1 MRPGRTRRALGWRA
15 GRLLAMLAI
24 GFALAGCASVV
35 APDHLRICRDVM
47 PALHADGTMIRE
59 IRYGPVAGYEHA
71 VRIAYLAREPGQ
83 ENRSHHVICVFA
95 GGGADA
101 ARFDLVR
108 LETERG
114 PLSPVRL
121 LILKR
126 WWLGDAAIAAAA
138 AARRRAE
145 ASVPVVPM
153 AFAYG
158 LQQAANGLV
167 PAALYGLL
175 AAAFALVYGLVG
187 RINLAF
193 GEIAVAGAY
202 AAIGLVAILATSLG
216 PVPALGLALAAGAL
230 TAAAAN
236 LAVGR
241 AVVAPLVGR
250 RRSGQA
256 MLVATVGLAV
266 ALGEALRLAHGAN
279 ARWAPPIASDP
290 IPIVRAGDFVTTV
303 TLNQVGVVGFALV
316 TALGLILLMRLSS
329 FGRAWRAFAD
339 DPGMAALCGIDQG
352 RLIALT
358 FALSGAV
365 AGAAGFAHAMHFG
378 SVHFG
383 ISTVFGLKALVA
395 AILGGVGSVPGAFVG
410 GLVLGLAE
418 TAWSGYLPIEWRDIA
433 VYTALVLLIVV
444 RPTGLFDTNGRP
456 V

>member
-1 MRPGRTRRALGWRA
+1 MAAGLALGA
-15 GRLLAMLAI
+15 
-24 GFALAGCASVV
+24 CTSVV

-47 PALHADGTMIRE
+47 PALHADGTAIRE
-59 IRYGPVAGYEHA
+59 IRYSPVAGYEHA
-71 VRIAYLAREPGQ
+71 VRIAYLARAPGQ
-83 ENRSHHVICVFA
+83 ENRSHHVVCVFA
-95 GGGADA
+95 GGGADS

-121 LILKR
+121 QILKR
-126 WWLGDAAIAAAA
+126 WWLGNAAITAAA
-138 AARRRAE
+138 AARRQAE
-145 ASVPVVPM
+145 AAVPTVPM
-153 AFAYG
+153 PLAYG

-167 PAALYGLL
+167 PATLYGLL
-175 AAAFALVYGLVG
+175 ATAFALVYGLIG

-202 AAIGLVAILATSLG
+202 AAIGLVAIAATRFG
-216 PVPALGLALAAGAL
+216 PGPALGLALAAGAL
-230 TAAAAN
+230 TAAATN

-241 AVVAPLVGR
+241 AVVAPLIGR
-250 RRSGQA
+250 RRNGQA
-256 MLVATVGLAV
+256 VLMATVGLAV
-266 ALGEALRLAHGAN
+266 ALGEALRLTHGAA
-279 ARWAPPIASDP
+279 ARWAPPIASVP
-290 IPIVRAGDFVTTV
+290 IPVVRAGDFVTTV
-303 TLNQVGVVGFALV
+303 TLNQMSVAGFALA
-316 TALGLILLMRLSS
+316 TALGLIWLMRASR

-358 FALSGAV
+358 FAMSGAV

-410 GLVLGLAE
+410 GLALGLAE
-418 TAWSGYLPIEWRDIA
+418 TAWSSYLPIEWRDIA
-433 VYTALVLLIVV
+433 VYTALVVLIVV